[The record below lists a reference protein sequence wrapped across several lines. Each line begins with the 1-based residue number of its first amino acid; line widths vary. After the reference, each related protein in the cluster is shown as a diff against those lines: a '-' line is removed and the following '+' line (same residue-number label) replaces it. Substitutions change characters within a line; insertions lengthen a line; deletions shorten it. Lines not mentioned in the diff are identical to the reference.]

1 MAPLSSDYFAFISY
15 SHEDEEWGRRLHR
28 ALERYIPP
36 KGGGE
41 HGAG

>member
-15 SHEDEEWGRRLHR
+15 SHEDEQWGRC
-28 ALERYIPP
+28 YIAPWNANPP
-36 KGGGE
+36 KRGGE